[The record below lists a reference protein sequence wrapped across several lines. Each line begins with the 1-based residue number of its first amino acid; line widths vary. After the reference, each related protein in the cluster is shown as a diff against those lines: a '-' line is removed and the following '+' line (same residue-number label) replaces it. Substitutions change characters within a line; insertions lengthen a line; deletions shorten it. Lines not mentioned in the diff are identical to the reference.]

1 MEVKRIVKILIIII
15 FCFIMLIKVIPMF
28 LLKWMDREEAEIVI
42 AKQKYTIENKQA
54 KKQYNIIGL
63 IDFFT
68 NDQKNL
74 IDKESYHIIFEND
87 LPYTNQQNYIININ
101 LTNLESNSQY
111 IVKLNDQMQTL
122 NEGDNQIISNL
133 KEGKNNLTIYL
144 MKNNNI
150 FYSLEKEIYYIEK
163 YHKQFLDEFNENA
176 VSTHFDYKLDD
187 VRSIQLLDSLG
198 IHTLRDDIS
207 WKDIENEQGEYN
219 FSKYDEWI
227 GELYHSGFELIAI
240 INNPGDLLGADK
252 IISNDEE
259 LNKLVRF
266 CVEFAKRYPQITQY
280 EILNEPNLNY
290 IMPDTVNYYTKA
302 IRIIEEELKKI
313 NSNIKI
319 LAGSTA
325 AVVYDE
331 DEKLSSV
338 TFVKSILDNT
348 KGKVE
353 NISLHQYDETKNA
366 NWVRRMLSQHVELL
380 NKKGGF
386 NNIFITEYGASTYK
400 NGYSELEQSSRIIK
414 HAMLFKENNVK
425 KSVIYNSR
433 NIGNVITSR
442 EHNFGI
448 INYDYTPK
456 STYYILKNYYEK
468 TNGSEYIGTVNLN
481 EGIEA
486 DVFDKDGKPKII
498 LWTND
503 GDTVINIA
511 YKNFIAE
518 DLYGEHI
525 LNTDGTLTITTS
537 PIYLD
542 NLSTNYFYQA
552 ISTTASQKYEEFLT
566 SFEPELTQ
574 IPELNQ
580 SIITLKTT
588 IESLKD
594 KTDLDENLAKELM
607 AKHYNLGNELISY
620 CRSGKLTVEYVK
632 LSSMLDKLNDI
643 GNSYEDL
650 VTVSAKTRNLSLD
663 QTNQAIQK
671 VEQQIEQNQDLDIIY
686 PTKIL
691 EFSQDYYEK
700 ANYINNLE
708 EENEIKTGL
717 IVSKNLHAKYLASW
731 AEQFTNLYL
740 DEYIEA
746 NPLTLSYSQT
756 NLTNQ
761 DVTVTLS
768 APYDFQVTN
777 NHQAKTYTFTQNG
790 SFTFHYSIRGQA
802 KEITATVTN
811 IDKTPPTITGVEE
824 GKLYFDE
831 AKPIVQDEN
840 LQEVK
845 LIVNDQVF
853 ESYETNTTIKVE
865 GIYQLIATDKAGN
878 QTKVSFEIIE
888 TPDLNYQIKEDKI
901 LNIKNNT
908 TKSIFDQ
915 TIRINTSYQI
925 KRQNKVLTNADKI
938 ATGDILETSGGQTYA
953 LIVAGDINGDG
964 EVGTIDLVKMRKYL
978 LGAIELN
985 DIEKLAADANVDGK
999 AVGIQDLVRL
1009 RILILS
1015 KDN

>member
-486 DVFDKDGKPKII
+486 HVFDKDGKPKII

>member
-1 MEVKRIVKILIIII
+1 MKKRSIIIVSLL
-15 FCFIMLIKVIPMF
+15 LIVSILTVLIYFSQK
-28 LLKWMDREEAEIVI
+28 EIVVRNVVGNE
-42 AKQKYTIENKQA
+42 KNTFQKIEA
-54 KKQYNIIGL
+54 YDEGIEI
-63 IDFFT
+63 T
-68 NDQKNL
+68 NDQNVVFDKN
-74 IDKESYHIIFEND
+74 IRFSV
-87 LPYTNQQNYIININ
+87 T
-101 LTNLESNSQY
+101 
-111 IVKLNDQMQTL
+111 
-122 NEGDNQIISNL
+122 ISNFNTEKEYEIECKVNNEVL
-133 KEGKNNLTIYL
+133 EKSNIETDKKEIIYENLNLMEGKNDLEILYYANKKKIGKNNFTIY
-144 MKNNNI
+144 
-150 FYSLEKEIYYIEK
+150 YSKPYT
-163 YHKQFLDEFNENA
+163 KQFLDELSNIGF
-176 VSTHFDYKLDD
+176 STHFGYMYSQDNEKD
-187 VRSIQLLDSLG
+187 VVLLKNMG
-198 IHTLRDDIS
+198 CFNVRDDIRFNVLGR
-207 WKDIENEQGEYN
+207 ENGLDWVNKLKEN
-219 FSKYDEWI
+219 HI
-227 GELYHSGFELIAI
+227 NLYAIVMPPPEKGF
-240 INNPGDLLGADK
+240 GDDK
-252 IISNDEE
+252 ILNNDEE
-259 LNKLVRF
+259 LAIYRNIMESVVKKINNKVY
-266 CVEFAKRYPQITQY
+266 KY
-280 EILNEPNLNY
+280 EMYNEPNWTIFTKENIKWYARQTEETISLIKPNKKASDVIIGATCASGLADNKISSINFLNY
-290 IMPDTVNYYTKA
+290 VLENNIYKYNVGVSFHSYD
-302 IRIIEEELKKI
+302 LKH
-313 NSNIKI
+313 S
-319 LAGSTA
+319 
-325 AVVYDE
+325 
-331 DEKLSSV
+331 
-338 TFVKSILDNT
+338 LD
-348 KGKVE
+348 
-353 NISLHQYDETKNA
+353 
-366 NWVRRMLSQHVELL
+366 SQHQRLVKDHRDLL
-380 NKKGGF
+380 NRQGGF
-386 NNIFITEYGASTYK
+386 LDLYISEYGADTSNYGETEDYQSNLIIRQTVYNNMFNVK
-400 NGYSELEQSSRIIK
+400 NGYIYGFRD
-414 HAMLFKENNVK
+414 MGFDMNNAEHYYGVITHDYKPK
-425 KSVIYNSR
+425 KS
-433 NIGNVITSR
+433 
-442 EHNFGI
+442 
-448 INYDYTPK
+448 
-456 STYYILKNYYEK
+456 YYAMKNYYEN
-468 TNGSEYIGTVNLN
+468 TNGAEYIGKINRLDGLELHIYN
-481 EGIEA
+481 
-486 DVFDKDGKPKII
+486 KDGKPKIMMWSDNSENHI
-498 LWTND
+498 QIPYQNLT
-503 GDTVINIA
+503 A
-511 YKNFIAE
+511 K
-518 DLYGEHI
+518 DLYGQEI
-525 LNTDGTLTITTS
+525 PNTNGTLTITTS

-574 IPELNQ
+574 MPELNQ

-802 KEITATVTN
+802 KEMTATVTN

-953 LIVAGDINGDG
+953 LIVAGDIDGDG

>member
-1 MEVKRIVKILIIII
+1 MNQFLTYAR
-15 FCFIMLIKVIPMF
+15 KVIERYPT
-28 LLKWMDREEAEIVI
+28 IT
-42 AKQKYTIENKQA
+42 KYE
-54 KKQYNIIGL
+54 L
-63 IDFFT
+63 W
-68 NDQKNL
+68 
-74 IDKESYHIIFEND
+74 
-87 LPYTNQQNYIININ
+87 
-101 LTNLESNSQY
+101 
-111 IVKLNDQMQTL
+111 
-122 NEGDNQIISNL
+122 NEPNGNWTSD
-133 KEGKNNLTIYL
+133 EDIYW
-144 MKNNNI
+144 
-150 FYSLEKEIYYIEK
+150 YSRMVNGVQE
-163 YHKQFLDEFNENA
+163 
-176 VSTHFDYKLDD
+176 
-187 VRSIQLLDSLG
+187 
-198 IHTLRDDIS
+198 
-207 WKDIENEQGEYN
+207 
-219 FSKYDEWI
+219 
-227 GELYHSGFELIAI
+227 I
-240 INNPGDLLGADK
+240 INNIRPEAKLIVGA
-252 IISNDEE
+252 
-259 LNKLVRF
+259 
-266 CVEFAKRYPQITQY
+266 T
-280 EILNEPNLNY
+280 
-290 IMPDTVNYYTKA
+290 MTPDQDS
-302 IRIIEEELKKI
+302 E
-313 NSNIKI
+313 
-319 LAGSTA
+319 
-325 AVVYDE
+325 
-331 DEKLSSV
+331 EKLSSE
-338 TFVKSILDNT
+338 TFFQKLNEYAIYTKSDSFSVHVYDYL
-348 KGKVE
+348 E
-353 NISLHQYDETKNA
+353 NMTWNKRYKKIINNHK
-366 NWVRRMLSQHVELL
+366 ELTH
-380 NKKGGF
+380 KSGGF
-386 NNIFITEYGASTYK
+386 YSLSVSEYGMPIDYEQYTESKQADRIVQQAVINQQSEIDLAIIYAYK
-400 NGYSELEQSSRIIK
+400 NTGKDQNHLNYQYGVL
-414 HAMLFKENNVK
+414 
-425 KSVIYNSR
+425 
-433 NIGNVITSR
+433 
-442 EHNFGI
+442 
-448 INYDYTPK
+448 NYDYTPK
-456 STYYILKNYYEK
+456 YSYYALKNYYEN
-468 TNGSEYIGTVNLN
+468 TNGAEYIGMIK
-481 EGIEA
+481 IENGLEA
-486 DVFDKDGKPKII
+486 YVYNKDGKPKVITWSI
-498 LWTND
+498 NTGN
-503 GDTVINIA
+503 TVQIP
-511 YKNFIAE
+511 YQNFTAK
-518 DLYGEHI
+518 DLYGQEI
-525 LNTDGTLTITTS
+525 PNTNGTLTITTS

-574 IPELNQ
+574 MPELNQ

-691 EFSQDYYEK
+691 GFSQDYYEK

-740 DEYIEA
+740 DEYIDA
-746 NPLTLSYSQT
+746 NPLILSYSQT

-790 SFTFHYSIRGQA
+790 SFTFHYLVRGQA

-853 ESYETNTTIKVE
+853 ESYETNTSIKVE

-953 LIVAGDINGDG
+953 LIVAGDIDGDG

>member
-176 VSTHFDYKLDD
+176 VSTHFAYKLDD

-486 DVFDKDGKPKII
+486 HVFDKDGKPKII

-964 EVGTIDLVKMRKYL
+964 EIGTIDLVKMRKYL

>member
-1 MEVKRIVKILIIII
+1 MKQKRKIKIGLIIFIVTFFVFLFWGIPTLIINQKTHKIISNDLESAKQEKFELYHLVDLYQLYSDKAKVKLSIDNPVVYTKECEVELLLTSLVNSKDYHFEYFIDEKQVENGLVDQKENKILIHLDSEGEHIIQ
-15 FCFIMLIKVIPMF
+15 VR
-28 LLKWMDREEAEIVI
+28 LLEG
-42 AKQKYTIENKQA
+42 N
-54 KKQYNIIGL
+54 
-63 IDFFT
+63 
-68 NDQKNL
+68 NL
-74 IDKESYHIIFEND
+74 ISEDSKK
-87 LPYTNQQNYIININ
+87 
-101 LTNLESNSQY
+101 
-111 IVKLNDQMQTL
+111 V
-122 NEGDNQIISNL
+122 
-133 KEGKNNLTIYL
+133 
-144 MKNNNI
+144 
-150 FYSLEKEIYYIEK
+150 YYIK
-163 YHKQFLDEFNENA
+163 PYQKQFLDEFSNKGSIVHYLNGSWEKYEKTSDLLINCGIKTIRTTF
-176 VSTHFDYKLDD
+176 SWQDIEKDNKKDIFNFDYYDKWIKKLTDNG
-187 VRSIQLLDSLG
+187 VNIIACFNRIAKYS
-198 IHTLRDDIS
+198 
-207 WKDIENEQGEYN
+207 GE
-219 FSKYDEWI
+219 D
-227 GELYHSGFELIAI
+227 GI
-240 INNPGDLLGADK
+240 INT
-252 IISNDEE
+252 EE
-259 LNKLVRF
+259 EKE
-266 CVEFAKRYPQITQY
+266 EFLKFAKEVIKRYPQIKNY
-280 EILNEPNLNY
+280 EFINEPNLNDQY
-290 IMPDTVNYYTKA
+290 ITDEDAKWYATVLEELCQIEGINVATGGTNTPDEDTESYTK
-302 IRIIEEELKKI
+302 
-313 NSNIKI
+313 S
-319 LAGSTA
+319 STFFKQIFDQQ
-325 AVVYDE
+325 VYRYCRNYAYHPYDSFNRAKQNERFYMKLDE
-331 DEKLSSV
+331 HS
-338 TFVKSILDNT
+338 SILT
-348 KGKVE
+348 T
-353 NISLHQYDETKNA
+353 I
-366 NWVRRMLSQHVELL
+366 
-380 NKKGGF
+380 GGF
-386 NNIFITEYGASTYK
+386 TNHYITEYGIHITEADLQAAKIIQQSTILDKY
-400 NGYSELEQSSRIIK
+400 NVRY
-414 HAMLFKENNVK
+414 AMQYNFWNTGNDLNNVQHN
-425 KSVIYNSR
+425 Y
-433 NIGNVITSR
+433 GLITY
-442 EHNFGI
+442 EGL
-448 INYDYTPK
+448 PK
-456 STYYILKNYYEK
+456 SSYYAVKNYYQK
-468 TNGSEYIGTVNLN
+468 VNGAEYIGTINLMEN
-481 EGIEA
+481 LEA
-486 DVFDKDGKPKII
+486 HVYDKEGKPMLITWSSNANKKMQIS
-498 LWTND
+498 
-503 GDTVINIA
+503 
-511 YKNFIAE
+511 YQNFTAK
-518 DLYGEHI
+518 DLYDQEI
-525 LNTDGTLTITTS
+525 PNTNGTLTITTS

-802 KEITATVTN
+802 KEMTATVTN

-953 LIVAGDINGDG
+953 LIVAGDIDGDG